1 MVDGRQNAVND
12 ALVSAVG
19 QVVVEMLTGET
30 VVRRFKLINDGIL
43 SQKDK
48 YVQNYRVL
56 TESLSGATIRT
67 LVQVDV
73 AVERVSRDLSRL
85 GVALAGAVYPRILFM
100 VAEKNVIDAEFV
112 YWWGNTRLQQRTIGE
127 GAMVEALQAIG
138 FEIVDPP
145 DLSAPLGLPVNAS
158 ESDLL
163 AVAKRVDADVVIH
176 GNGTAIPAPN
186 TLGGAVVAF
195 EAVVDVQAINVR
207 TGRPI
212 GRTRQKAVVSGQDAF
227 YGGRE
232 ALSGAGALAAESLAR
247 EIMIAWQAEQDRSA
261 LIEVVVEGTA
271 GHIASFVRLRKAI
284 ATLSGVKELK
294 MQEMSADQAAMA
306 VNYQGSTRSLADA
319 LLLKTFTGF
328 GIDIYKVAE
337 EAIHIRLVYQ

>member
-1 MVDGRQNAVND
+1 
-12 ALVSAVG
+12 
-19 QVVVEMLTGET
+19 
-30 VVRRFKLINDGIL
+30 
-43 SQKDK
+43 
-48 YVQNYRVL
+48 
-56 TESLSGATIRT
+56 
-67 LVQVDV
+67 
-73 AVERVSRDLSRL
+73 
-85 GVALAGAVYPRILFM
+85 M

-127 GAMVEALQAIG
+127 GAMVETLQAIG
-138 FEIVDPP
+138 FEIIDPP

-158 ESDLL
+158 EADLL
-163 AVAKRVDADVVIH
+163 ALAKRVDADVVIH

-195 EAVVDVQAINVR
+195 EAVVDAQAINVR

-247 EIMIAWQAEQDRSA
+247 EIMIAWQKEQDRSA
-261 LIEVVVEGTA
+261 LIEVVVEGTG

-294 MQEMSADQAAMA
+294 MQEMSADQATMA